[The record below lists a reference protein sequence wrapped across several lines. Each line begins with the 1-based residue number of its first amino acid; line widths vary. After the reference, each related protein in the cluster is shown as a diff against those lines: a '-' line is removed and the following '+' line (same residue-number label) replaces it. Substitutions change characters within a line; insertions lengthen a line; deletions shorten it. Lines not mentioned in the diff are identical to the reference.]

1 MKILEGKER
10 CIKKLVL
17 IILRIIGCCFLG
29 EIIGAASNFLYE
41 LYVQAYGA
49 GRFVG
54 IQNIIYIGELWEFI
68 YTNPMA
74 MFGRYL
80 FIFIGITIVIL
91 LLDTIIKYLVIKPV
105 IVHGFKF

>member
-1 MKILEGKER
+1 MKILEGKEGY
-10 CIKKLVL
+10 IKKFVL

-41 LYVQAYGA
+41 KYVHVYGA

-54 IQNIIYIGELWEFI
+54 NQNVIYTGELWEFI

-80 FIFIGITIVIL
+80 FIFIGIYIYIYIFLYSVNPYSVKL
-91 LLDTIIKYLVIKPV
+91 QK
-105 IVHGFKF
+105 